1 MTLRLTSP
9 QAASV
14 SSSAALIAC
23 IVRFMFDF
31 DHAMELERL
40 ARRQPQRVVRVVA
53 GDVVELQ
60 PLLGRGDIVRPAG
73 AAGS

>member
-23 IVRFMFDF
+23 IVRFMFDL
-31 DHAMELERL
+31 MT
-40 ARRQPQRVVRVVA
+40 PWNWNVWRVVSRSV
-53 GDVVELQ
+53 
-60 PLLGRGDIVRPAG
+60 PLA
-73 AAGS
+73 